1 MVSLMAGVR
10 PEEARAIGWEEDVDL
25 DGDPPLVAVLRAT
38 SLDAPA
44 DRREVQS
51 GRDSSRVAQSEEQGA
66 LCVALSDPQL
76 QRLRRGRP
84 VCGRGKAE
92 FDVVAHEGH
101 ESLHLLTR

>member
-1 MVSLMAGVR
+1 VPGEQQV
-10 PEEARAIGWEEDVDL
+10 PEARIE
-25 DGDPPLVAVLRAT
+25 T

-84 VCGRGKAE
+84 VCGRRKAK
-92 FDVVAHEGH
+92 FDVVADEGH
-101 ESLHLLTR
+101 ESLHLLARSLATLAEARSRLLD